1 MNPTSSAEK
10 EWLRKIQ
17 SGRTDTA
24 SSEDKKDQ
32 QSSGAPIDPTCS
44 ASEKSRKHGFQDVAG
59 MEALKSLITESFI
72 NVLNNREI
80 AQAYGILPPS
90 LMFYGPAGC
99 GKTYFAERVAEE
111 VGVNFMKVVPDDIA
125 SKWVHGTQEK
135 IAEVF
140 RKAERNAPTLLFFD
154 EFDAMV
160 PARTGEDY
168 HNQNNE
174 VNEFLCMMNNASE
187 KGIYIIAAT
196 NHPESIDK
204 AALRTGRI
212 DELIY
217 IDMPDKA
224 SRESLFRLSLSKLP
238 TSEDVDYEK
247 LAEMTSG
254 YNCSDIS
261 YIVKLASR
269 KMFNES
275 IAQKDKPYK
284 LITQMQLEEAIKHKS
299 PSVSQRDLREYER
312 VRSEFSPMDKG
323 RKPVAIGFH

>member
-1 MNPTSSAEK
+1 MNTSTSAEK
-10 EWLRKIQ
+10 EWLKKVQ
-17 SGRTDTA
+17 AGKPDTA
-24 SSEDKKDQ
+24 SSEEKKEQ
-32 QSSGAPIDPTCS
+32 QSSTSTIGSTTV
-44 ASEKSRKHGFQDVAG
+44 KKQKRGFKDVAG
-59 MEALKSLITESFI
+59 MEELKTLITESFI

-99 GKTYFAERVAEE
+99 GKTFFAEKVAEE

-125 SKWVHGTQEK
+125 SKWIHGTQEK

-160 PARTGEDY
+160 PVRTGEDR

-196 NHPESIDK
+196 NHPENIDK

-224 SRESLFRLSLSKLP
+224 SRESSFRLSLSKLP
-238 TSEDVDYEK
+238 ASEDIDYEK
-247 LAEMTSG
+247 LADMTFG

-275 IAQKDKPYK
+275 IAHKDQPHK
-284 LITQMQLEEAIKHKS
+284 LITQVQLEEAIKHKA
-299 PSVSQRDLREYER
+299 PSVSPRDLREYER
-312 VRSEFSPMDKG
+312 VRSEFSPKDEG
-323 RKPVAIGFH
+323 RKRVTIGFH

>member
-1 MNPTSSAEK
+1 MNTSTSAEK
-10 EWLRKIQ
+10 EWLKKVLA
-17 SGRTDTA
+17 GVPDTA
-24 SSEDKKDQ
+24 SSEDKKEQ
-32 QSSGAPIDPTCS
+32 QSSTSTIGSTTVK
-44 ASEKSRKHGFQDVAG
+44 KSKRGFKDVAG
-59 MEALKSLITESFI
+59 MEELKNLITESFI

-99 GKTYFAERVAEE
+99 GKTFFAEKVAEE
-111 VGVNFMKVVPDDIA
+111 VGVHFMKIVPDDIA

-140 RKAERNAPTLLFFD
+140 RKAERYSPIILFLD

-160 PARTGEDY
+160 PARTGEDR

-196 NHPESIDK
+196 NHPENIDK

-238 TSEDVDYEK
+238 ASNDIDYER
-247 LAEMTSG
+247 LACMTSG
-254 YNCSDIS
+254 YNCSDIC

-275 IAQKDKPYK
+275 ITQKDQPYK

-312 VRSEFSPMDKG
+312 VRSEFSPKDEG
-323 RKPVAIGFH
+323 RKPVIIGFH